1 MLGPA
6 TLVGSHFCG
15 SLYPPLTPF
24 PFPQPLCV
32 IRVLTGSSVQS
43 LLEEARA
50 NHKKLLPI
58 LSGKMRPWSSPA
70 QLSAGAHPT
79 GQGDPSGLRPVPPP
93 RLRRASRRRDPPYPR
108 PAEPTLEMV
117 GSKCQLGTPAASLST
132 ADSPSQHRAMPPGPS
147 SRADVSGFCFPME
160 PGSGTKRA

>member
-1 MLGPA
+1 MKMPCLLVMYRHQIQTGVSLKEYLLAQVTKKHTVSLSLGLA
-6 TLVGSHFCG
+6 GSRFSDVYIRKD
-15 SLYPPLTPF
+15 SLF
-24 PFPQPLCV
+24 
-32 IRVLTGSSVQS
+32 
-43 LLEEARA
+43 
-50 NHKKLLPI
+50 LLPAI
-58 LSGKMRPWSSPA
+58 SLSLSP
-70 QLSAGAHPT
+70 
-79 GQGDPSGLRPVPPP
+79 PPP